1 MKNEV
6 IVRIGKTHNNYAAIV
21 EGLDGF
27 VCTAETFDELKKEV
41 QEGIDFHIEGL
52 KEDGDPVPSVFE
64 QPYTLLYKW
73 SVESLLY
80 YYKGVLS
87 LSGLEKI
94 TGIRQTQLG
103 HYAAGRSVP
112 RRKQMEKIEES
123 LHHFAEELKE
133 ISL

>member
-1 MKNEV
+1 MENEI
-6 IVRIGKTHNNYAAIV
+6 IVRIGKTEKNFAAIV

-27 VCTAETFDELKKEV
+27 ICTAETFAELKNEV
-41 QEGIDFHIEGL
+41 KEGIDFHISGL
-52 KEDGDPVPSVFE
+52 KEDGDPVPEAFE
-64 QPYTLLYKW
+64 KPFRLVYKW
-73 SVESLLY
+73 SIESLLY

-94 TGIRQTQLG
+94 TGISQTQLG

-112 RRKQMEKIEES
+112 RRKQVEKIERS
-123 LHHFAEELKE
+123 LHHFGEELGR

>member
-6 IVRIGKTHNNYAAIV
+6 IVRIGKTENNYAAAV

-27 VCTAETFDELKKEV
+27 VCTADSLQELKNEV
-41 QEGIDFHIEGL
+41 KEGIDFHISGL
-52 KEDGDPVPSVFE
+52 LEDGDPVPEVFTK
-64 QPYTLLYKW
+64 PYQLVFKW

-80 YYKGVLS
+80 YYKGVLT

-94 TGIRQTQLG
+94 TGISQTQLG

-112 RRKQMEKIEES
+112 RPKQVEKIERS
-123 LHHFAEELKE
+123 LHFLGDELSQ